1 MQCTK
6 TRLLSAAAAAAL
18 LTAFPAAAFD
28 GWHQESAVTLESK
41 TATFDYITYDSGTNH
56 IFLGHRKEGLQVYD
70 PAAKKIVK
78 VVGDTAAHSANG
90 AVLIPEFDLGISNN
104 EDGTLTPF
112 KLSTLEAQ
120 PSFKVSEELDT
131 SHYDDF
137 SKRIF
142 VNAAAGKENQ
152 DIIVVDIPSMK
163 VAGTIK
169 AATTKAEGA
178 DADGKGK
185 FYLAGQDVGKI
196 IVIDTKE
203 MKVAAEWA
211 VAGCAKPTSVAVDRA
226 NSRLLV
232 GCRFKGTVKPGFFVL
247 DAADGKVIYSAEI
260 GDGVDSVIY
269 DAELKRIFFANG
281 VNANLAVFEQVDANT
296 YKPVETLAI
305 RNWVKVLAYDPK
317 GKKLFSMTAEGSADA
332 GKKINTAV
340 SPYYPNTVFPNT
352 FTVLTYSR

>member
-1 MQCTK
+1 MNK
-6 TRLLSAAAAAAL
+6 FKAGLFSSAAVVAVAL
-18 LTAFPAAAFD
+18 PAAAFD
-28 GWHQESAVTLESK
+28 GWHQESAVVIESK
-41 TATFDYITYDSGTNH
+41 TSTFDYITYDSGTNH

-70 PAAKKIVK
+70 PASKKVIK

-90 AVLIPEFDLGISNN
+90 ATLISAFDLGVSNN

-137 SKRIF
+137 SKRLF
-142 VNAAAGKENQ
+142 VNAAAGKEAQ
-152 DIIVVDIPSMK
+152 DIIVVDVPSMK

-178 DADGKGK
+178 DVDGKGRL
-185 FYLAGQDVGKI
+185 FLAGQDVGKI

-203 MKVAAEWA
+203 MKVTAEWSP
-211 VAGCAKPTSVAVDRA
+211 AGCSKPTSVAVDRA
-226 NSRLLV
+226 NNRLMV
-232 GCRFKGTVKPGFFVL
+232 GCRLKGTVKPGFFVL

-260 GDGVDSVIY
+260 GDGVDSAVY
-269 DAELKRIFFANG
+269 DPELKRIFFANG
-281 VNANLAVFEQVDANT
+281 VNANLSVFEQVDANT

-305 RNWVKVLAYDPK
+305 RNWVKVLAYDAK
-317 GKKLFSMTAEGSADA
+317 AKKLFSMTAEGSADA
-332 GKKINTAV
+332 AKKINTAV

-352 FTVLTYSR
+352 FTVLTYSK